1 MNMLQIM
8 TNKPNPDIILVVAVN
23 TLFFFSAFNNF
34 HKMDALSKLN
44 VGTLFNNANA
54 SENVAM

>member
-1 MNMLQIM
+1 MLQIM